1 MQRLTDRLDHEES
14 HIKKCV
20 TDWGQKTWLQVQ
32 RRLVSKKVKQI
43 STLGENQKVA
53 EGRGTQSMCFLLSN
67 AEHHTVNEERPEQNP
82 TTTHALA
89 RERKGVGGM
98 WGAVPQLPE
107 QEVGA
112 AFPPLQSIPA
122 MHHEG
127 QAELWGHLT
136 LTQVLV
142 TPLSPGTY
150 QIAMFC
156 SVSGL
161 HQC

>member
-1 MQRLTDRLDHEES
+1 
-14 HIKKCV
+14 
-20 TDWGQKTWLQVQ
+20 
-32 RRLVSKKVKQI
+32 
-43 STLGENQKVA
+43 
-53 EGRGTQSMCFLLSN
+53 
-67 AEHHTVNEERPEQNP
+67 
-82 TTTHALA
+82 
-89 RERKGVGGM
+89 M

-142 TPLSPGTY
+142 TPLSPRTY
-150 QIAMFC
+150 QIAMFS

-161 HQC
+161 HQCGPWAIFGDESPLKSEQIGPFRPWAKGLGFH